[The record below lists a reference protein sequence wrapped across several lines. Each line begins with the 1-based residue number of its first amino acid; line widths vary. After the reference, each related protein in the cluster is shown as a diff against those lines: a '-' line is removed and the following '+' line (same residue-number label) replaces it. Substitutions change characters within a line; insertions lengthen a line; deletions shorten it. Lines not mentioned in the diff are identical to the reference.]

1 MKERLYDVIK
11 WGLVILIAGFIF
23 YIIYPKYHFIESTIR
38 GNKIT
43 GKVEKY
49 VQKTGKWKEL
59 NYRRTQ
65 PDRKVF
71 GERVE

>member
-23 YIIYPKYHFIESTIR
+23 YIIYPKYHFIGSTIR

-43 GKVEKY
+43 DKVEKY
-49 VQKTGKWKEL
+49 VEKSGEWKNL
-59 NYRRTQ
+59 NYSRATEIFGK
-65 PDRKVF
+65 RK
-71 GERVE
+71 